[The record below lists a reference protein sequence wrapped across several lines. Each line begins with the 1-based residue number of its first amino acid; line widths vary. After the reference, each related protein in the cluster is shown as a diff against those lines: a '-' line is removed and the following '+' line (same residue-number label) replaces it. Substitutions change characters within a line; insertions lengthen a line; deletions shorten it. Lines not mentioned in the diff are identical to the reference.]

1 MFFTW
6 VLEPVTAVSLVLS
19 LELPTS
25 LVETEVLSLTW
36 LCTVLS
42 LTFDVLVLSETAL
55 VLSDV
60 ETDVVSELLLCTAAL
75 SEVERLSETT
85 FEVDSLAL
93 SEADVDPATEAD
105 VDSEVESEV
114 LSVSEVLVP
123 SIVTVSALAN
133 SSF

>member
-1 MFFTW
+1 M
-6 VLEPVTAVSLVLS
+6 
-19 LELPTS
+19 
-25 LVETEVLSLTW
+25 
-36 LCTVLS
+36 LS

-55 VLSDV
+55 VLSEL
-60 ETDVVSELLLCTAAL
+60 ETDVVSEVLLCSVAL
-75 SEVERLSETT
+75 SEVERLSEIA

-93 SEADVDPATEAD
+93 SEADVDPATEAE
-105 VDSEVESEV
+105 VDPEVESEA